1 MLSILASSGSSVQ
14 TDAYLLQKWAASQAL
29 GGNGRGERAG
39 LLKNVVVQRVVA
51 GLGIVLAAVGLL
63 WATGLLRFV
72 GSVPNGAT
80 NQAAG
85 SAAVRAEVPP
95 VVTSGPSA
103 IDYARLEQR
112 LRTLVERENMVGLAV
127 GVVENGQI
135 RFVKGFGTVASN
147 SQEPVTENT
156 VFRWASVSKGVAAD
170 MVSLLAARGQLSLED
185 PVGRWSATLKLPG
198 GNETRATVA
207 NMLSHTLGIPGHAH
221 DARLEGNEDPRFLR
235 QLLAFLPQ
243 SCEPGA
249 CHAYQNVA
257 YDGAT
262 DVVEKVTGKTYK
274 EALQENFFTPLGMST
289 ASATREGLVSSASW
303 ARPHR
308 GRRNS
313 RPEEVLEPYYR
324 VPSAGGVNGSIMDL
338 TLWMRANM
346 GLAPE
351 VLPQAALEAV
361 QTPRINTPGE
371 TRRRARFHERT
382 PSSQYGLGW
391 RVLTYAGHTVVG
403 HHGGVLG
410 YRSLILFDPERK
422 SGVVALWNCA
432 TSRPNGIEYE
442 IMDMIYGLPF
452 RDWIQLGGGEAPAGE
467 EQAAD

>member
-1 MLSILASSGSSVQ
+1 MARRV
-14 TDAYLLQKWAASQAL
+14 AA
-29 GGNGRGERAG
+29 G
-39 LLKNVVVQRVVA
+39 VA
-51 GLGIVLAAVGLL
+51 VVLAAIGLL
-63 WATGLLRFV
+63 WATGLLRFAGSAPGESARGV
-72 GSVPNGAT
+72 G
-80 NQAAG
+80 G

-95 VVTSGPSA
+95 VVTTGPSA
-103 IDYARLEQR
+103 VDYGRLEAR
-112 LRTLVERENMVGLAV
+112 LRTLVERDNMVGLAV

-185 PVGRWSATLKLPG
+185 PVSRWSATLKLPN

-221 DARLEGNEDPRFLR
+221 DARLESNEDPRFLR
-235 QLLAFLPQ
+235 QLLAYLPQ
-243 SCEPGA
+243 SCPPGA

-262 DVVEKVTGKTYK
+262 DVVEKVTGKPYAD
-274 EALQENFFTPLGMST
+274 ALQENFFTPLGMRT
-289 ASATREGLVSSASW
+289 ASATRQGLISSASW

-308 GRRNS
+308 GKRNS

-346 GLAPE
+346 GLTPE
-351 VLPQAALEAV
+351 VLPQAALDAV

-371 TRRRARFHERT
+371 TRRRAKFRERT
-382 PSSQYGLGW
+382 PGSAYGLGW
-391 RVLTYAGHTVVG
+391 RVFTYAGHKVVG

-432 TSRPNGIEYE
+432 CSRANGVEYE
-442 IMDMIYGLPF
+442 VMDMIYGLPF
-452 RDWIQLGGGEAPAGE
+452 RDWIQLGGGGEAPAE
-467 EQAAD
+467 EESQGSP